1 MKKLTLPV
9 LLGVTISVLLAFS
22 GCGKGGPPE
31 PLSPD
36 RAATEL
42 TLAFAKSKPDM
53 KEMAV
58 QAVADLQA
66 KRYPQ
71 ASALLMRL
79 SQTPELGEK
88 EREIATRA
96 MIGVNRLIKEAQAK
110 GDPESTEYLRRL
122 QQSR

>member
-1 MKKLTLPV
+1 MKKLTFPV
-9 LLGVTISVLLAFS
+9 LIAVTVSVLLAFS
-22 GCGKGGPPE
+22 GCGKGGPAE

-42 TLAFAKSKPDM
+42 TSAFANSKPEL

-58 QAVADLQA
+58 QAVADLLA

-71 ASALLMRL
+71 ASAILVRL

-88 EREIATRA
+88 EREIATSA
-96 MIGVNRLIKEAQAK
+96 MLGVNRLIKEAQDK